1 MKYIPTI
8 GLEIHLQLNTNSKM
22 FCACSNRGESE
33 PPNTTIC
40 PICMAHPGTLPT
52 INREAVKAVI
62 RAGLAL
68 HCEINS
74 SVKLDRKNYFYPDLS
89 KGYQI
94 SQYDLPICHDGY
106 IEIEGKRIAIRRIH
120 IEEDTAKMFH
130 SPDGAHTLV
139 DFNRAGSPLMELVTE
154 PDCEDAETARKL
166 SQELQKIFRYLSIS
180 DGDMEKGHM
189 RCEANVSVRLD
200 GETAFGTKVEVKN
213 INSFRSLERTIEYEI
228 KRQTELLERDE
239 KIIQETRGWDDVN
252 QKTISQRAKEDAH
265 DYRYFPEPDLPPLE
279 FSSEFLNEM
288 KRTIPELP
296 IQKRKRFENEY
307 GFTPEHGLLL
317 TETKVLAAW
326 AEHVISEVRVCLDD
340 SYEVSDTKTRWQDKK
355 RELARL
361 VGGWTTSELFKLLN
375 VNKMSIEDI
384 KITPENF
391 AELMVLLFQK
401 KINSSAGQV
410 VLDEMFH
417 TGKDP
422 HDIVRERN
430 MEQIEDAVALRS
442 IIEKIITTCP
452 EQVVAYKSGK
462 TNIIQFLVG
471 KVMTA
476 SKGKANPQ
484 KTREILE
491 EILQHDRDRTL
502 F

>member
-1 MKYIPTI
+1 
-8 GLEIHLQLNTNSKM
+8 
-22 FCACSNRGESE
+22 
-33 PPNTTIC
+33 
-40 PICMAHPGTLPT
+40 
-52 INREAVKAVI
+52 
-62 RAGLAL
+62 
-68 HCEINS
+68 
-74 SVKLDRKNYFYPDLS
+74 
-89 KGYQI
+89 
-94 SQYDLPICHDGY
+94 
-106 IEIEGKRIAIRRIH
+106 
-120 IEEDTAKMFH
+120 
-130 SPDGAHTLV
+130 
-139 DFNRAGSPLMELVTE
+139 
-154 PDCEDAETARKL
+154 
-166 SQELQKIFRYLSIS
+166 
-180 DGDMEKGHM
+180 
-189 RCEANVSVRLD
+189 VRLD